1 MKLNGIFYA
10 LCCAAA
16 VMPGMTMAQQQDSTK
31 VNKYFDAKD
40 YLLQDRYIP
49 RGRPIDNKAK
59 GKNFTF
65 GVHAGLT
72 KMQGEAAGGP
82 IMSDFSLFGMKDLSS
97 FNSVRLTLAGGKNFE
112 VGKIGLEADHLFRIQ
127 DYVGG
132 WRPLGKFYVETVLG
146 AGIYGVKPKNNKME
160 LAWGV
165 HGGVVLNRRISHNM
179 DFYVEPRI
187 NVYSDNIDGRHIPR
201 NYDIGFQGLAGIRY
215 RLTGYR
221 YVPTINEDFLDN
233 YFYEAYAGA
242 SGDFSKRVYDY
253 MGMKTIGPTAGLSV
267 GKWVFPLGI
276 KGTVYGGWRYT
287 PNDIKTSISEE
298 PYLGLRIEG
307 MLNLNTFVVSEITD
321 PWLELNVT
329 GGYQAGFLA
338 HKATNNINVYAK
350 KIMAYHGPTL
360 AFQAIYFVR
369 PDLGI
374 FAQARWSEEKYD
386 QEMIDMPVEKRMIKN
401 IGLEFG
407 IQYRRRYEV
416 VEKKKKY
423 GFTPYNFVSAMLGTN
438 FPLHTA
444 GVTKETFVNE
454 LGQQF
459 SISFGRR
466 YCRLAAVRGTLEAS
480 RYGFANN
487 RGTYPLTIGGDIM
500 FDVLSIIQKY
510 NPERPINLFPFVGLL
525 YTHNEAADENN
536 FGMQVGMDLEC
547 KVNDE
552 WSVIAEAA
560 MKAYKGQ
567 MTISSRP
574 YTKGEFSLVPNISL
588 GVAYKF

>member
-97 FNSVRLTLAGGKNFE
+97 FNSIRLTLAGGKNFE
-112 VGKIGLEADHLFRIQ
+112 VGKIGLEADHIFRIQ

-146 AGIYGVKPKNNKME
+146 AGIYGVKPRNDKMD

-179 DFYVEPRI
+179 DFYIEPRL
-187 NVYSDNIDGRHIPR
+187 NVYSDNIDGRDIAR
-201 NYDIGFQGLAGIRY
+201 SYDIGFQGLAGIRY

-221 YVPTINEDFLDN
+221 YVPTINEDFMDN
-233 YFYEAYAGA
+233 YFYEMYAGA
-242 SGDFSKRVYDY
+242 SGDFNKRVYDF

-276 KGTVYGGWRYT
+276 KGTFYGGWRYT
-287 PNDIKTSISEE
+287 PNDRRDDISEE

-329 GGYQAGFLA
+329 AGYQAGFIA
-338 HKATNNINVYAK
+338 HKGSGVYEK
-350 KIMAYHGPTL
+350 KIIPYHGPTV
-360 AFQAIYFVR
+360 AFQTIYFVK
-369 PDLGI
+369 PSLGV
-374 FAQARWSEEKYD
+374 FAQFRWAEEKYD
-386 QEMIDMPVEKRMIKN
+386 QEMVNGSIEKRLMN
-401 IGLEFG
+401 NLGVELG

-416 VEKKKKY
+416 YENKKKY
-423 GFTPYNFVSAMLGTN
+423 SFEPYSFVSAMIGTN
-438 FPLHTA
+438 FPLHTYR
-444 GVTKETFVNE
+444 VTPEIFASE
-454 LGQQF
+454 LGQHF
-459 SISFGRR
+459 AISYGRR
-466 YCRLAAVRGTLEAS
+466 YCRLAAVRGYLEAS
-480 RYGFANN
+480 RYGLQKDE
-487 RGTYPLTIGGDIM
+487 GTYPLTLGADFM
-500 FDVLSIIQKY
+500 LDVLSVVGGY
-510 NPERPINLFPFVGLL
+510 NPERLINIFPFAGIL
-525 YTHNEAADENN
+525 YTHNEKAEENN
-536 FGMQVGMDLEC
+536 FGMRAGADLEC
-547 KVNDE
+547 KINDE
-552 WSVIAEAA
+552 WSVIGEFA
-560 MKAYKGQ
+560 MKAYKGAI
-567 MTISSRP
+567 TTSSRL
-574 YTKGEFSLVPNISL
+574 YTKGEFSLVPHLSL

>member
-72 KMQGEAAGGP
+72 KMQGEAAGVP
-82 IMSDFSLFGMKDLSS
+82 IMPDVSIFGMKDFSS
-97 FNSVRLTLAGGKNFE
+97 FNSIRLALAGGKNFE
-112 VGKIGLEADHLFRIQ
+112 VGKIGLEADYLFRIQ
-127 DYVGG
+127 DYVNG

-146 AGIYGVKPKNNKME
+146 AGIYGVRPRNDKMD

-179 DFYVEPRI
+179 DFYVEPRL
-187 NVYSDNIDGRHIPR
+187 NVYSDNIDGRDIAR
-201 NYDIGFQGLAGIRY
+201 SYDIGFQGLAGIRY

-221 YVPTINEDFLDN
+221 YVPTINEDFMDN
-233 YFYEAYAGA
+233 YFYEAFAGA
-242 SGDFSKRVYDY
+242 SGDFSKRVYDFT
-253 MGMKTIGPTAGLSV
+253 GNKTIGPTAGISI

-276 KGTVYGGWRYT
+276 KGTFYGGWRNT
-287 PNDIKTSISEE
+287 LNDRNDDMTRE
-298 PYLGLRIEG
+298 PYAGARVEG

-321 PWLELNVT
+321 PWLELNIT
-329 GGYQAGFLA
+329 GGYEVGCLA
-338 HKATNNINVYAK
+338 HKGTGVFDK
-350 KIMAYHGPTL
+350 KILLYHGPTL
-360 AFQAIYFVR
+360 AFQAVYFAR

-374 FAQARWSEEKYD
+374 FAQARWSEDQYD
-386 QEMIDMPVEKRMIKN
+386 QTMMNGSVENRLVKN

-407 IQYRRRYEV
+407 VQYRRRYEV
-416 VEKKKKY
+416 YENKKKY
-423 GFTPYNFVSAMLGTN
+423 SFEPYNFVSAMIGTN
-438 FPLHTA
+438 FPLHTY
-444 GVTKETFVNE
+444 GVTSGVFAKE

-466 YCRLAAVRGTLEAS
+466 YCRLAAVRGTLQAG
-480 RYGFANN
+480 RYGYAKDE
-487 RGTYPLTIGGDIM
+487 GVYPLTIGGDFM
-500 FDVLSIIQKY
+500 VDALSIIGGY
-510 NPERPINLFPFVGLL
+510 NPERLVNVFPFVGLV
-525 YTHNEAADENN
+525 YTHNEKADENN
-536 FGMQVGMDLEC
+536 FGLNAGIDLEC

-552 WSVIAEAA
+552 WSIIAEMAVK
-560 MKAYKGQ
+560 MYKGQ
-567 MTISSRP
+567 ITPSSKE
-574 YTKGEFSLVPNISL
+574 YTKGKFSFVPNISL
-588 GVAYKF
+588 GAAYKF